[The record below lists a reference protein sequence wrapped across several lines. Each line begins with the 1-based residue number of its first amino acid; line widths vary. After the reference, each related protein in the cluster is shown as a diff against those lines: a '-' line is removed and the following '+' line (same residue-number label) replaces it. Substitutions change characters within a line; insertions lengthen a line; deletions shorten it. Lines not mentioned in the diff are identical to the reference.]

1 MWPLHILLN
10 KFLRNE
16 DGDSIEEKETCC
28 SLVRTYP
35 FKQSVENQDV
45 ILPRSHFVDVPHVGQ
60 LCSWDCGLA
69 CIVMVLRTIG
79 IDQCNI
85 QALTELCTTTSTWDG
100 TTIPRNFSL
109 SSLFVWTVD
118 LAYLLQKYSV
128 SFSFFTVT
136 VGANP
141 DYSVETFY
149 KEQLPNDQMR
159 VDKLFQKAVES
170 GIDIQC
176 RSISSE
182 ELSVLILSGNY
193 VAIALVDQD
202 KLSRSWMDDV
212 CVSGLC
218 SGNSGYTGHYV
229 VICGYDMEKD
239 EFEMRDPAS
248 SRNYD
253 RVSMECLEEARK
265 SYGTDEDLLLI
276 SLEKREVG
284 QKFSL

>member
-1 MWPLHILLN
+1 MWPLHILIN
-10 KFLRNE
+10 KLLKTE
-16 DGDSIEEKETCC
+16 DGHGIQENETCC
-28 SLVRTYP
+28 SLVGTYP
-35 FKQSVENQDV
+35 FKQRVDTQRNQDV
-45 ILPRSHFVDVPHVGQ
+45 ILPRSHFVEVPHVGQ

-69 CIVMVLRTIG
+69 CIVMVLRAIG
-79 IDQCNI
+79 IDQCDI
-85 QALTELCTTTSTWDG
+85 QALTQLCSTTS
-100 TTIPRNFSL
+100 I
-109 SSLFVWTVD
+109 WTVD

-176 RSISSE
+176 RSISSA

-202 KLSRSWMDDV
+202 KLSRSWMNDV

-239 EFEMRDPAS
+239 EFEIRDPAS
-248 SRNYD
+248 SRKYD

-276 SLEKREVG
+276 SLDKGEVG
-284 QKFSL
+284 RKFSL